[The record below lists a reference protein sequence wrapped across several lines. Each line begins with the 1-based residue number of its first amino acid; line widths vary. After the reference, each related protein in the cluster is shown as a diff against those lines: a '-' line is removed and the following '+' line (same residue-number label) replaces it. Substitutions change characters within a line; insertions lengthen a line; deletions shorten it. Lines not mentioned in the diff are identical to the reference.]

1 MYPSS
6 PQQLLN
12 AAGVSAFLVSALT
25 NIRYLTGV
33 EVSAGFLLVTPRRFT
48 LFVDGR
54 YSEAA
59 KEEAGR
65 RVDVR
70 DVGRMASALAKV
82 QCCGCESEAVT
93 LGQLR
98 RWKRKFKNTK
108 FVQKEGIVEGFRR
121 TKDPEEIRKFRRA
134 QRITR
139 ELLRR
144 IPQSLRQG
152 ITEKQLAWKLG
163 EWAVCL
169 GADSLSFD
177 PIVAFGT
184 HTSRP
189 HHQPTDRVFRRGNI
203 VQIDV
208 GARYKGYCADQSM
221 VFFTGRKTQK
231 QERAFHAVSEAK
243 VAAMKLVRAGVSTH
257 DLDGAARKI
266 LRKYGFEKKFS
277 HSLGHGVGLE
287 IHEGARISMRAPEET
302 LRAGEIITI
311 EPGVY
316 FKGEFGMRLE
326 EEVLVKE
333 YSQMLLRN

>member
-6 PQQLLN
+6 PRQILN

-25 NIRYLTGV
+25 NIRYLAGV
-33 EVSAGFLLVTPRRFT
+33 EMSVGFLLVTPQRFI

-54 YSEAA
+54 YTEAA
-59 KEEAGR
+59 REGVGR
-65 RVDVR
+65 GVGVR

-82 QCCGCESEAVT
+82 RCCGCESEAVT

-121 TKDPEEIRKFRRA
+121 TKGPEEIRKFRRA
-134 QRITR
+134 QRITQK
-139 ELLRR
+139 LLRR

-221 VFFTGRKTQK
+221 VFFTGRRTQK
-231 QERAFHAVSEAK
+231 QERAFNAVSEAK
-243 VAAMKLVRAGVSTH
+243 VAAMKLVQAGASTH
-257 DLDGAARKI
+257 DLDGAAREV
-266 LRKYGFEKKFS
+266 LRKYGCEKKFS

-287 IHEGARISMRAPEET
+287 IHEGVRISVRAPEEI

-316 FKGEFGMRLE
+316 FEGEFGIRLE
-326 EEVLVKE
+326 EEVVVK
-333 YSQMLLRN
+333 